1 MNFDDLKKSWQEQEL
16 PTDIVASQELKVKVS
31 RLPLDKIRG
40 NVKKEIWIQII
51 SIVFIVFTPNILDIQ
66 NNKIG
71 GFYLFYGIF
80 VLITG
85 YYILKMYRF
94 YRTSASLELNSRD
107 SVYDSYYNVKLYIQM
122 YENFCYSL
130 IPFGILLLLVA
141 SPSSQLDLILGGDLH
156 ALKYLGIVS
165 IIMVVLIYFIAKYW
179 IKKLYGQYLLQIE
192 HTLHQFKEQE

>member
-1 MNFDDLKKSWQEQEL
+1 MNLDDLKKSWQEQEL
-16 PTDIVASQELKVKVS
+16 PTDIVASQELKEKVS

-40 NVKKEIWIQII
+40 NVRKEIWIQIV
-51 SIVFIVFTPNILDIQ
+51 SIGFIVFTPNILDIQ
-66 NNKIG
+66 NNRIG

-80 VLITG
+80 VLITV

-192 HTLHQFKEQE
+192 HTLNQFKEQE

>member
-1 MNFDDLKKSWQEQEL
+1 MNLDDLKKSWQEQEL
-16 PTDIVASQELKVKVS
+16 PSDIVASEKLNEKVGC
-31 RLPLDKIRG
+31 LPLDKIRG
-40 NVKKEIWIQII
+40 NVKKEIWIQVL
-51 SIVFIVFTPNILDIQ
+51 SIVFIAFTPRLLRIDDTR
-66 NNKIG
+66 IG

-94 YRTSASLELNSRD
+94 YKTSASLELNSRD
-107 SVYDSYYNVKLYIQM
+107 SLYDSYYNVKLYIQM

-130 IPFGILLLLVA
+130 IPFGILLLLAV

-179 IKKLYGQYLLQIE
+179 IKKLYGQYLKQIE
-192 HTLHQFKEQE
+192 DTLNQFKEQE